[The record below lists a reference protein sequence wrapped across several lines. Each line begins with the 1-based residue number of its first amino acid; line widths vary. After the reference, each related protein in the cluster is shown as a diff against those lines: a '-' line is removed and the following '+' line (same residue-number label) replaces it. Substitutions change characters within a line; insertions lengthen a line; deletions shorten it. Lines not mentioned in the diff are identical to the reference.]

1 MEKQIFP
8 FFSTAIANH
17 FTSIATETSKPLR
30 VHAAKLSASSL
41 CCALTYLQFLCVV
54 QSSACSPFPFVVSIH
69 CCSGPA
75 IYFALTSPERLRRFS
90 IGRLQRKAI
99 SKPQPAEQKCVI
111 FGFCIPLLACKPGK
125 FLNPHFFAAK
135 KVDLAGE
142 QHFLSVFI
150 ASERCSCVALVGAF
164 ITAGRNNVNERYRIG
179 SVGKTCPD
187 FRFNC
192 AHTYICPKPYSI

>member
-54 QSSACSPFPFVVSIH
+54 QSRACSPFPFAVSIH

-75 IYFALTSPERLRRFS
+75 IYFALTSPKRLRRFS
-90 IGRLQRKAI
+90 IDWWQRKAI
-99 SKPQPAEQKCVI
+99 SKPQQSKNVSFSVSAFRCWLANRGSFSTRTFLQRKRCTRLASSTFFPFSLLRNGAAALLLLGHSSPPAE
-111 FGFCIPLLACKPGK
+111 
-125 FLNPHFFAAK
+125 
-135 KVDLAGE
+135 
-142 QHFLSVFI
+142 
-150 ASERCSCVALVGAF
+150 
-164 ITAGRNNVNERYRIG
+164 TM
-179 SVGKTCPD
+179 
-187 FRFNC
+187 
-192 AHTYICPKPYSI
+192 